1 MNSSRTAANRTLL
14 ALTGAAL
21 LGGGGWLAATAGPV
35 AERLPGRWPGPAAT
49 GTALLDRAGLAD
61 LRDHGWWTPVAVTG
75 TACALLLCL
84 TWLLTQVRRGGH
96 RRLPLA
102 GPRLTLRARALADA
116 VARRA
121 EATPGVARAHVTL
134 PAGAKRSRARVRLLL
149 EPGAAPGPV
158 LERLTHGALDEAR
171 RSLAPHPLETHVR
184 MGVRPRRERR
194 AR

>member
-1 MNSSRTAANRTLL
+1 MHSAHGCPGA
-14 ALTGAAL
+14 GAAIT
-21 LGGGGWLAATAGPV
+21 GEAG
-35 AERLPGRWPGPAAT
+35 AHGAGSERLPGRWPGPVAT
-49 GTALLDRAGLAD
+49 GTVLLGRAGLAD
-61 LRDHGWWTPVAVTG
+61 LRDHGWWTPAAVTG

-84 TWLLTQVRRGGH
+84 AWLLAQVRRGGH

-134 PAGAKRSRARVRLLL
+134 PAGEKRSRARVRLLL

-184 MGVRPRRERR
+184 MGVRSRRGRR